1 MNQLDLLKTYTT
13 VVADSSDFES
23 IKQYRPTDATTNP
36 SLIFAASQK
45 KEYLHLVEEAVSYA
59 KKNSP
64 KNQLELAI
72 DKLCVNFAL
81 EILKIVPNRVSIEV
95 DARYSFDTKKSI
107 KKAKELVALLEKEGI
122 DRGRILIKLATTW
135 EGIKAAK
142 ELEKEKI
149 HCNLTLL
156 FSLPQ
161 AIACALAGVTL
172 ISPFV
177 GRILDWYVKNS
188 DKKTFL
194 PSEDPGVI
202 SVKTIFDYYK
212 KFNYQTQIMGASFR
226 NKGQILELSGCD
238 LLTIS
243 PSLLEELK
251 GQDSAF
257 DRKLKAESSREMKI
271 DKMKIDEKSFRYLM
285 NQNAMASEKLS
296 EGIRKFVED
305 IEKLEKLISLKF
317 EA

>member
-1 MNQLDLLKTYTT
+1 MNQLDQLKTFTI

-23 IKQYRPTDATTNP
+23 IKQYKPTDATTNP
-36 SLIFAASQK
+36 SLIYAASQK
-45 KEYLHLVEEAVSYA
+45 KEYEHLVDEAISFA
-59 KKNSP
+59 KKSNS
-64 KNQLELAI
+64 KNQLELAL
-72 DKLCVNFAL
+72 DKLSVNFAM

-95 DARYSFDTKKSI
+95 DARHSFDTKKSI
-107 KKAKELVALLEKEGI
+107 QKAKELISLLEANGI
-122 DRGRILIKLATTW
+122 DRSRILIKLATTW
-135 EGIKAAK
+135 EGIRAAK

-161 AIACALAGVTL
+161 AVACALANVTL

-177 GRILDWYVKNS
+177 GRILDWHVKNT
-188 DKKTFL
+188 DKKSFL

-202 SVKTIFDYYK
+202 SVKAIFDYYK
-212 KFNYQTQIMGASFR
+212 KFNYKTQIMGASFR
-226 NKGQILELSGCD
+226 NKSQILELSGCD

-243 PSLLEELK
+243 PNLLEELK
-251 GQDSAF
+251 QESTTLHK
-257 DRKLKAESSREMKI
+257 KLQVENSYGLKI
-271 DKMKIDEKSFRYLM
+271 EKMKMDEKAFRYLL

-305 IEKLEKLISLKF
+305 IEKLEKLISLKLGS
-317 EA
+317 